1 MPKMKYSG
9 IEWIKEIPDN
19 WDKIK
24 IKNLCSKIYAGGT
37 PSTDVFEYWDGNIPW
52 LPSGACHDNI
62 INEANIFI
70 TEKGYKNSSTKLI
83 PKNTTIIAMT
93 GATCANVGYI
103 TFDSCA
109 NQSVTAFINNHNKLF
124 SKYLFYTLQG
134 AREYI
139 LTYQTGGAQAGINVE
154 NCRNL
159 IIPLTGIAE
168 QKLIAEFL
176 DEKVDTIDN
185 IICDLNNQIEI
196 LNKYRKQLI
205 TETITTGLNK
215 NVKYKDSNIDWMGK
229 IPDHWEIKRLK
240 YLGSARNGLTYE
252 PEDQSEEGLL
262 VLRSSNI
269 QNGKLCLDDNVY
281 VDMKV
286 PKNIILK
293 KNDLLI
299 CSRNGSRNLIGKNIL
314 IDERMEGNTYGAF
327 MCVFRSQYNKY
338 IHYVLNS
345 NIFDHY
351 LNTFLT
357 STINQLTNNNLYT
370 IKIPIPMDIEE
381 QDKIVEYLDT
391 KCKIID
397 ELIENKQKQ
406 KERMEQYKKSVIYEY
421 VTGKKR
427 VEGAEE
433 LYG

>member
-1 MPKMKYSG
+1 MLKMKDSG
-9 IEWIKEIPDN
+9 VKWI
-19 WDKIK
+19 
-24 IKNLCSKIYAGGT
+24 
-37 PSTDVFEYWDGNIPW
+37 GNIPEEW
-52 LPSGACHDNI
+52 KIKRLKDVCIGFNNGCSNEQISYGINDNPVTRIETISSG
-62 INEANIFI
+62 FI
-70 TEKGYKNSSTKLI
+70 DYDK
-83 PKNTTIIAMT
+83 
-93 GATCANVGYI
+93 VGYVEKIHKKFKLNVNDILMSNINSIQYLGNCAIYNDEKDLYHGMNLLRI
-103 TFDSCA
+103 TPKEVNA
-109 NQSVTAFINNHNKLF
+109 
-124 SKYLFYTLQG
+124 KYLLYNFKSDSF
-134 AREYI
+134 REYMRSLCKPAI
-139 LTYQTGGAQAGINVE
+139 NQASVSATNIKGIKIQLPN
-154 NCRNL
+154 NK
-159 IIPLTGIAE
+159 E
-168 QKLIAEFL
+168 QKLIADFL
-176 DEKVDTIDN
+176 DEKVDTIDS
-185 IICDLNNQIEI
+185 IIYDLNNQIEV

-215 NVKYKDSNIDWMGK
+215 DAKFKDSNIDWMGK

-269 QNGKLCLDDNVY
+269 QNGKLCLEDNVH

-370 IKIPIPMDIEE
+370 IKIPIPMDMEE

-406 KERMEQYKKSVIYEY
+406 KEQMEQYKKSVIYEY

>member
-1 MPKMKYSG
+1 MQKMKYSG
-9 IEWIKEIPDN
+9 IEWIGEIPDN

-24 IKNLCSKIYAGGT
+24 IKNLCNKIYAGGT
-37 PSTDVFEYWDGNIPW
+37 PSTDVFEYWDGDIPW
-52 LPSGACHDNI
+52 LPSGVCHDNI
-62 INEANIFI
+62 IHQANIFI

-109 NQSVTAFINNHNKLF
+109 NQSVTAFVNNHNLLF

-159 IIPLTGIAE
+159 IIPITGIKE
-168 QKLIAEFL
+168 QKLIADFL
-176 DEKVDTIDN
+176 DEKID
-185 IICDLNNQIEI
+185 IIDKIIGDLNNQIEI
-196 LNKYRKQLI
+196 LNKYKKQII
-205 TETITTGLNK
+205 TETVTSGLNK
-215 NVKYKDSNIDWMGK
+215 NVKFKDSGIDWMGE
-229 IPDHWEIKRLK
+229 IPEHWEIKRLK

-252 PEDQSEEGLL
+252 PEDQCDEGML

-269 QNGKLCLDDNVY
+269 QDGKLCLDDNVY
-281 VDMKV
+281 VNMKV

-293 KNDLLI
+293 RNDLLI

-314 IDERMEGNTYGAF
+314 IEDSIEGNTYGAF
-327 MCVFRSQYNKY
+327 MCVFRSKYNKY

-357 STINQLTNNNLYT
+357 STINQLTNSNLYS
-370 IKIPIPMDIEE
+370 IKIAIPMDIEE
-381 QDKIVEYLDT
+381 QQEIVKYLDDRCQ
-391 KCKIID
+391 KID
-397 ELIENKQKQ
+397 EILNSKIKQKKQ
-406 KERMEQYKKSVIYEY
+406 MEQYKKSVIYEY

>member
-1 MPKMKYSG
+1 MQKMKYSG
-9 IEWIKEIPDN
+9 IEWIGEIPDN

-24 IKNLCSKIYAGGT
+24 IKNLCNKIYAGGT
-37 PSTDVFEYWDGNIPW
+37 PSTDVFEYWDGDIPW

-62 INEANIFI
+62 IHQANIFI

-109 NQSVTAFINNHNKLF
+109 NQSVTAFVNNHNLLF

-159 IIPLTGIAE
+159 IIPITGIKE
-168 QKLIAEFL
+168 QKLIADFL
-176 DEKVDTIDN
+176 DEKID
-185 IICDLNNQIEI
+185 IIDKIIGDLNNQIEI
-196 LNKYRKQLI
+196 LNKYKKQII
-205 TETITTGLNK
+205 TETVTSGLNK
-215 NVKYKDSNIDWMGK
+215 NAKFKDSGIDWMGE
-229 IPDHWEIKRLK
+229 IPEHWEIKRLK

-252 PEDQSEEGLL
+252 PEDQCDEGML

-269 QNGKLCLDDNVY
+269 QDGKLCLDDNVY
-281 VDMKV
+281 VNMKV

-293 KNDLLI
+293 RNDLLI

-314 IDERMEGNTYGAF
+314 IEDSIEGNTYGAF
-327 MCVFRSQYNKY
+327 MCVFRSKYNKY

-357 STINQLTNNNLYT
+357 STINQLTNSNLYS
-370 IKIPIPMDIEE
+370 IKIAIPMDIEE
-381 QDKIVEYLDT
+381 QQEIVKYLDDRCQ
-391 KCKIID
+391 KID
-397 ELIENKQKQ
+397 EILNSKIKQKKQ
-406 KERMEQYKKSVIYEY
+406 MEQYKKSVIYEY